1 MAIASENLTKNQ
13 KTVLDILESS
23 SEPLKAYTI
32 LFDIQKKGIKSPL
45 QVYRALDKLIEI
57 GKVHKIESRNAYIA
71 CKHEG
76 CNAKTSTSF
85 LICEL
90 CDKVTELKNNNLPT
104 YFSKQA
110 DKNQNE
116 QQGYHSKNANVQQQ
130 NNPSAEIKPKMESGT
145 SSTSQA
151 IRVKSE
157 IQTEPGR
164 VQVGVKGTLQG
175 QEITK
180 FFRVK
185 TKIQCS
191 RIIKSWCESHG
202 VNQNPEDWQY
212 IKYNGE
218 EVDPSTT
225 IAALGLKSL
234 EILQVLKGEVIDIE

>member
-1 MAIASENLTKNQ
+1 MALETLNLTKNQ
-13 KTVLDILESS
+13 QTVLEILENS

-110 DKNQNE
+110 DKNNFN
-116 QQGYHSKNANVQQQ
+116 YKKHN
-130 NNPSAEIKPKMESGT
+130 
-145 SSTSQA
+145 
-151 IRVKSE
+151 
-157 IQTEPGR
+157 
-164 VQVGVKGTLQG
+164 
-175 QEITK
+175 
-180 FFRVK
+180 
-185 TKIQCS
+185 
-191 RIIKSWCESHG
+191 
-202 VNQNPEDWQY
+202 
-212 IKYNGE
+212 
-218 EVDPSTT
+218 
-225 IAALGLKSL
+225 L
-234 EILQVLKGEVIDIE
+234 EIFGFCENCKLKN